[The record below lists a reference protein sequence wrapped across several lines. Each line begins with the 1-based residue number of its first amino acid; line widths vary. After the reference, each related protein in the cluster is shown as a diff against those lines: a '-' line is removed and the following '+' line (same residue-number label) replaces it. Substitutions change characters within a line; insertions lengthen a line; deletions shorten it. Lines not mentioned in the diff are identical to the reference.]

1 MFENLK
7 WKFARFMYGRYGV
20 DQLYIASG
28 ILFIVLQ
35 LLQVFIKIPFL
46 NIFLFIFIAWAL
58 YRVFSKD
65 ILARQAENQ
74 KFLRVIRFV
83 KAKWKMIVRK
93 IKDIDSHR
101 YRKCPECKMTLRL
114 PRKKG
119 THKARCPRCR
129 HLFEVKI
136 RI

>member
-1 MFENLK
+1 MLKNLK
-7 WKFARFMYGRYGV
+7 WKLARLMYGRYGV

-35 LLQVFIKIPFL
+35 LLQLFVKIPFL
-46 NIFLFIFIAWAL
+46 NIFLLIFLVWIL
-58 YRVFSKD
+58 YRAFSKN

-74 KFLRVIRFV
+74 KFMKFV
-83 KAKWKMIVRK
+83 HSAKAKWKMSTRRF
-93 IKDIDSHR
+93 KDIRSHR
-101 YRKCPECKMTLRL
+101 YRKCPECNTTLRL
-114 PRKKG
+114 PRKTG
-119 THKARCPRCR
+119 THKTRCPRCK